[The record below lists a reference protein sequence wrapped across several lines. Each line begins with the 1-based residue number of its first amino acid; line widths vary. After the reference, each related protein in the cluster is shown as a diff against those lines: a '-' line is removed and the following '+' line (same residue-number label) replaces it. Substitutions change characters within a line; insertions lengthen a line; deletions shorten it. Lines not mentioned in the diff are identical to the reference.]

1 MIPSRKDKIESLKDI
16 TFDVLVIGGR
26 ATGLGTAVDAVT
38 RGFKTLV
45 LEQNDYAKGTSSR
58 STKILHGGVRY
69 LAQGNIS
76 LVHEALKEKLLTYK
90 NAPHLAR
97 PMNFVIP
104 CENIFKQGFYAAG
117 MIAYD
122 ALAGFPKK
130 YLSKVVSRNTLN
142 AEFPE
147 IDEKHKNKGVIY
159 NDGQFD
165 DARMAFTLVRTLE
178 DNGGKALNYVKVIE
192 FIKND
197 TGRIVG
203 VKALDK
209 LSNKEITIKAKCI
222 FNATGIYSDTVIEL
236 DKGTHEGTVT
246 LAQGIHLVVN
256 KDVYSSNQ
264 AMLIPK
270 TSDGR
275 VLFFIPWYNKV
286 IIGTTDTK
294 VGAVLDDPIPLK
306 SEIDLIINNA
316 NAYLAKP
323 IRKEDI
329 TSVYAGIRPLMKAT
343 SSTAKISREDSI
355 SIADS
360 GLISVV
366 GGKWTTYR
374 HMGEKLVDFAIK
386 NGELPNRASQTKQLK
401 IHGYLPEEVAESIP
415 LSLRIYGSD
424 LEELKKMQGFNN
436 TLHDDLPLNE
446 AQVRWAIEHEQAVS
460 IDDVLS
466 RRTRCLFINSKACI
480 DVADSVAK
488 IMQTVLGT
496 DDAWRE
502 KEVENF
508 KYIAEKYLI
517 STYWK

>member
-1 MIPSRKDKIESLKDI
+1 MLPSRKAKIESLENVI
-16 TFDVLVIGGR
+16 FDVLVIGGG
-26 ATGLGTAVDAVT
+26 ATGLGTAVNAVT
-38 RGFKTLV
+38 RGFSTLV

-76 LVHEALKEKLLTYK
+76 LVHEALKEKLLNYK

-104 CENIFKQGFYAAG
+104 CENIFKQGFYASG

-130 YLSKVVSRNTLN
+130 YLSKMVARNTLN

-147 IDEKHKNKGVIY
+147 IEEKHKNRGVIY

-165 DARMAFTLVRTLE
+165 DARMAFSLVKTLE
-178 DNGGKALNYVKVIE
+178 DKGGKAFNYVKVIE
-192 FIKND
+192 FIKDNN
-197 TGRIVG
+197 GRIVG

-209 LSNKEITIKAKCI
+209 LSSKEIIIKAKCI
-222 FNATGIYSDTVIEL
+222 FNATGIYSDTLIEL
-236 DKGTHEGTVT
+236 DKGAHEGTVT
-246 LAQGIHLVVN
+246 LAQGIHLVV
-256 KDVYSSNQ
+256 KKEVYSSDQ

-294 VGAVLDDPIPLK
+294 VGTVLDDPIPLK

-316 NAYLAKP
+316 NSYLSHP
-323 IRKEDI
+323 ITKSDI

-374 HMGEKLVDFAIK
+374 HMGEKLVNFAIK
-386 NGELPNRASQTKQLK
+386 NGELPNRESQTKHLK
-401 IHGYLPEEVAESIP
+401 LHGYLPEEQAYAIP
-415 LSLRIYGSD
+415 LSLRMYGSD
-424 LEELKKMQGFNN
+424 LEELKKVRGFNN

-446 AQVRWAIEHEQAVS
+446 AQVRWAIEKEQAVTL
-460 IDDVLS
+460 DDILA
-466 RRTRCLFINSKACI
+466 RRTRCLFINAQACI
-480 DVADSVAK
+480 DVADDVAK
-488 IMQTVLGT
+488 IMQEVLGL
-496 DDAWRE
+496 DDAWRTAE
-502 KEVENF
+502 LESFNA
-508 KYIAEKYLI
+508 IANKYLI
-517 STYWK
+517 SSYWK